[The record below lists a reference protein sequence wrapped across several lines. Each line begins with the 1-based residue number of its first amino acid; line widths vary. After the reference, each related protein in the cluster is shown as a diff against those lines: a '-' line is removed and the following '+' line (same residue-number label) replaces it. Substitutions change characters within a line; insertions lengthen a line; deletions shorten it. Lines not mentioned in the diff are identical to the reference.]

1 MTLRI
6 EIVNLTGRP
15 STNRAMAAPST
26 FWGTIG
32 DQGFDSTTGTHTY
45 LWTFSG
51 DIPAYGT
58 GDNEADMWLHGQDG
72 LDPFNPRLT
81 DEVRVTPLTSNT
93 TLPPTLAS
101 IALASGQARLC
112 QGYYDAKVAQF
123 NQVAKPIT
131 FSADGYTNSGSADR
145 YGDQTVALDET
156 VRSSVIGD
164 FRPAGAGDGI
174 Y

>member
-1 MTLRI
+1 
-6 EIVNLTGRP
+6 
-15 STNRAMAAPST
+15 
-26 FWGTIG
+26 
-32 DQGFDSTTGTHTY
+32 
-45 LWTFSG
+45 
-51 DIPAYGT
+51 
-58 GDNEADMWLHGQDG
+58 MWLHWQDG

-81 DEVRVTPLTSNT
+81 DAVRVTPLTSNT

-112 QGYYDAKVAQF
+112 QGYYDAKVAQV

-131 FSADGYTNSGSADR
+131 FSADGSTNSGSADR